1 MHFATVHQ
9 ASTPYP
15 TPSPKR
21 VLSFYSSEKIHTYIY
36 ILLEAPSSSYLS
48 WKLIYMG
55 VCVCVCVCVTCS
67 VVWLFATPWTVAS
80 QPGSSVHGILQAR
93 ILEWVAILF
102 SSRSFWPRDQTWVSC
117 ISRWIFFTFEPPGK
131 RIYMDNQTNS
141 FSFSLFSAL
150 FCLLLT

>member
-1 MHFATVHQ
+1 MIIYLSLKDLFMHFATVHQ

-55 VCVCVCVCVTCS
+55 VCVCVCVCVCYLLSCLTLCD
-67 VVWLFATPWTVAS
+67 PMNCS
-80 QPGSSVHGILQAR
+80 QPARLLCPWNSSGKNTGVGSHSVLQ
-93 ILEWVAILF
+93 
-102 SSRSFWPRDQTWVSC
+102 S
-117 ISRWIFFTFEPPGK
+117 IFLTQGS
-131 RIYMDNQTNS
+131 N
-141 FSFSLFSAL
+141 LG
-150 FCLLLT
+150 LLH